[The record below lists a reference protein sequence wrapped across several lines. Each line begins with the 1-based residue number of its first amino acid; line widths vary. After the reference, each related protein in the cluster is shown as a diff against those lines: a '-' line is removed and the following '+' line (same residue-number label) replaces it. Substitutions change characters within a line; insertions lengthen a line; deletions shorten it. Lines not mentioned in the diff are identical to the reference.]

1 MRNLRSHFVFN
12 KQERSGIFFLFLF
25 LVAIQ
30 STLYYRS
37 FKSETSI
44 KSAYLFTLE
53 SRLDSLKRLENGQKK
68 SIFYRFNP
76 NFISDF
82 RAYSLE
88 MDVEET
94 DRLFSFRAG
103 GKYLNSARDFQSVTG
118 VSDSLLKEISPYF
131 RFPERKGRKKALIS
145 TKKKEVIRIK
155 DLNQVKAEELQ
166 TIKGVG
172 LKLSER
178 IIKYRKYLGGF
189 SVDEQLHEV
198 YGLRKEV
205 IERTLLKFRVLSLPE
220 IKKQNINTISLRDLM
235 TLPYINYEDAKK
247 IISFRSKF
255 GRINSINELTKI
267 QDFSAEK
274 ITRIGLY
281 LKID

>member
-1 MRNLRSHFVFN
+1 MRSLRSHFVFN
-12 KQERSGIFFLFLF
+12 KQERSGIFFLLLF

-44 KSAYLFTLE
+44 RSAYLLALE
-53 SRLDSLKRLENGQKK
+53 SRLDSLKRLENVQKK

-82 RAYSLE
+82 RAYSLG

-94 DRLFSFRAG
+94 DRLFSFRTG

-131 RFPERKGRKKALIS
+131 RFPKRKNRKSAS
-145 TKKKEVIRIK
+145 VATKKKEVIRIK

-166 TIKGVG
+166 TIRGVG

-178 IIKYRKYLGGF
+178 IIKYRNYLGGF
-189 SVDEQLHEV
+189 SLDEQLHEV

-205 IERTLLKFRVLSLPE
+205 VERTLLKFRVLSLPE
-220 IKKQNINTISLRDLM
+220 IKKQNINTISLRDLT

>member
-1 MRNLRSHFVFN
+1 MRSHFVFN
-12 KQERSGIFFLFLF
+12 KQERSGIFFLLLF

-44 KSAYLFTLE
+44 RSAYLLALE
-53 SRLDSLKRLENGQKK
+53 SRLDSLKRLENVQKK

-82 RAYSLE
+82 RAYSLG

-94 DRLFSFRAG
+94 DRLFSFRTG

-131 RFPERKGRKKALIS
+131 RFPKRKNRKSAS
-145 TKKKEVIRIK
+145 VATKKKEVIRIK

-166 TIKGVG
+166 TIRGVG

-178 IIKYRKYLGGF
+178 IIKYRNYLGGF
-189 SVDEQLHEV
+189 SLDEQLHEV

-205 IERTLLKFRVLSLPE
+205 VERTLLKFRVLSLPE
-220 IKKQNINTISLRDLM
+220 IKKQNINTISLRDLT